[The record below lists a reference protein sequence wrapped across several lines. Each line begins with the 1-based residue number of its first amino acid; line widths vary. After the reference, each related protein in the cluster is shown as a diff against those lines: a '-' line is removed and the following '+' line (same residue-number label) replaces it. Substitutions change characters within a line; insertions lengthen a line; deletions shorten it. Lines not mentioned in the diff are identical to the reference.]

1 MFTFVLK
8 DKGTSNQG
16 WWLKISSADELCDY
30 YELTLPTRNGRVV
43 ENYTYGKEWNA
54 YHPSIK
60 NESHCPHRKE
70 AALTDAVVRY
80 ASERNYSIIQALN
93 SFTAMV
99 AEQQLDTIR
108 ECGAIYVNR
117 MGGYHGYYEKDKEYA
132 IVKREKLVFPKFD
145 KNDIRIEKFPYGAH
159 YYAYV
164 GDVQVKD
171 GTTLK
176 WNTYEEA
183 RRQAEKYVRN

>member
-1 MFTFVLK
+1 MDTGMGRIGFLPNEKSIDDITEIYSLEGIDVVGIFTHFS
-8 DKGTSNQG
+8 TS
-16 WWLKISSADELCDY
+16 D
-30 YELTLPTRNGRVV
+30 
-43 ENYTYGKEWNA
+43 
-54 YHPSIK
+54 
-60 NESHCPHRKE
+60 
-70 AALTDAVVRY
+70 
-80 ASERNYSIIQALN
+80 
-93 SFTAMV
+93 
-99 AEQQLDTIR
+99 
-108 ECGAIYVNR
+108 
-117 MGGYHGYYEKDKEYA
+117 EKDKEYA
-132 IVKREKLVFPKFD
+132 VVKREKLVFPKFD